1 MPLTLD
7 IKTNPDQSY
16 VTQLQDQLRTQIR
29 RRTLKPEQK
38 LPTLRQMAEQA
49 GVSMG
54 IVRQAISTLTTEGYI
69 QSRQGSGMYVA
80 LPGKR
85 SRMIALVL
93 PALDFERIPMFIR
106 GVKAGLAGLGN
117 QLLIQAADYDYDQ
130 EIDLLTNLD
139 SSFIAGAIIFPPPMQ
154 GYEQPL
160 LELRQRD
167 VPFVLLESFFQLEGI
182 ASVQVDRFE
191 LGRLAAESL
200 MCQGHRRIGMILAWQ
215 DTPWLNQFQAG
226 MDQVLCDY
234 GMSFTDLVQSIH
246 SPMHLDSEQP
256 WARGEKIAQEL
267 LTQHPDLTA
276 IVGGNANITIGLMQA
291 AEKLE
296 RKVPEDLSVI
306 CLEGKGMM
314 IEYRY
319 PAVTIID
326 LPEPNL
332 LGEVAGKQFA
342 KLLQGHDEP
351 AQNIRLSPEL
361 FENASEIIHK
371 NDNTNMSV

>member
-1 MPLTLD
+1 MALLLD
-7 IKTNPDQSY
+7 IKSKSNQSY
-16 VTQLQDQLRTQIR
+16 ASQFQDQLRTQIR
-29 RRTLKPEQK
+29 QRTLKPGQK
-38 LPTLRQMAEQA
+38 LPTLRQMADQA
-49 GVSMG
+49 GVSIG

-69 QSRQGSGMYVA
+69 RSRQGSGMFIA
-80 LPGKR
+80 LPGQR

-106 GVKAGLAGLGN
+106 GIKAGLAGLGN

-139 SSFIAGAIIFPPPMQ
+139 SSFVAGAIIFPPPVR

-167 VPFVLLESFFQLEGI
+167 VPFVLLESFFQLEGVP
-182 ASVQVDRFE
+182 SVQVDRFE

-200 MCQGHRRIGMILAWQ
+200 MRQGHRRIGMILAWQ
-215 DTPWLNQFQAG
+215 DTPWLGQFRAG
-226 MDQVLCDY
+226 MDQVL
-234 GMSFTDLVQSIH
+234 GEHGLSFDGFSQSIH
-246 SPMHLDSEQP
+246 SPMQLDSEHP
-256 WARGEKIAQEL
+256 AAYGEQAAEQL
-267 LTQHPDLTA
+267 LIENPDLTA
-276 IVGGNANITIGLMQA
+276 IIGGNANITIGLMQA
-291 AEKLE
+291 AEKLG
-296 RKVPEDLSVI
+296 RKVPQDISVI

-326 LPEPNL
+326 LPQPND

-342 KLLQGHDEP
+342 KLLQGDDSP
-351 AQNIRLSPEL
+351 ADDIRLQPQL
-361 FENASEIIHK
+361 FSASLEN
-371 NDNTNMSV
+371 DTNESIQNRRP